1 MEEIV
6 ENMLKQIVHDC
17 VYLADG
23 GGVHFKGLI
32 VEKDENGRNDFPTL
46 YSKEHLE
53 IGYWVKSKKEP
64 WPKYI
69 VIEVRKL
76 ERGVKAYRL
85 AEA

>member
-1 MEEIV
+1 MEETV
-6 ENMLKQIVHDC
+6 EVMLSQLVHDC

-23 GGVHFKGLI
+23 GGVHFKGMI

-46 YSKEHLE
+46 YTKEQLE
-53 IGYWVKSKKEP
+53 VGYWVKSKKEF

-69 VIEVRKL
+69 VLEVRKL
-76 ERGVKAYRL
+76 PRGVKAYKL